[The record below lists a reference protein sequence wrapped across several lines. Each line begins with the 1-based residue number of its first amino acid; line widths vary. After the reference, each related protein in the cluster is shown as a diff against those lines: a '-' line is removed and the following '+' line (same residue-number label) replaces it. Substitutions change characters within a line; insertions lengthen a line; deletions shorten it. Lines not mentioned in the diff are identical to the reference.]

1 MHVVVQRKTEFSACT
16 LLGVCILVEFFV
28 GCMFTR
34 EGFVLHDVNYCLVE
48 HVQQLSRFPSRNKL
62 HWYQGVQEKLNSFRL
77 MIYSCV
83 PRVE

>member
-28 GCMFTR
+28 GCMFAR

-48 HVQQLSRFPSRNKL
+48 HVQQLSRFP
-62 HWYQGVQEKLNSFRL
+62 
-77 MIYSCV
+77 
-83 PRVE
+83 VEINYIGIKEWKNLILFDL